1 MPRARGRATQ
11 ILLLVTLVGF
21 AACKGDDACQD
32 KLAAMRRTFQ
42 AIPADAATQQVAILA
57 PDFPLLTSTQGA
69 ALRAA
74 GPVVRLNAD
83 NSANLEGGKH
93 HFEAESVIAEATAAL
108 TRPGH
113 DRVLYLAIPPGVA
126 LGPHSGLIRRLG
138 DQAPLRVLVRDS
150 SGGPAAPTPSP
161 AMATRLAAIRGAG
174 LHEKPVLLADA
185 MRVVAGGC
193 NQMAADF
200 EALASAAPDRRQGA
214 MLDAALTGAEQC
226 GCGVV
231 DVDGLGA
238 VIWTL
243 TMGNGPRLRWLPLLP
258 GPAGIKLPPDART
271 GDLVRLL
278 EAGPAIAFPE

>member
-1 MPRARGRATQ
+1 MPRARGRAS
-11 ILLLVTLVGF
+11 LLLFLVMLAGF

-32 KLAAMRRTFQ
+32 KLATMRRTFA

-57 PDFPLLTSTQGA
+57 PDFPLLTSAQGE

-83 NSANLEGGKH
+83 NRANLEGGTPH
-93 HFEAESVIAEATAAL
+93 VEAEPVIAEVTAAL
-108 TRPGH
+108 SQPGN

-126 LGPHSGLIRRLG
+126 LGPHSALIRRLG
-138 DQAPLRVLVRDS
+138 EQAPLRVLVRDS

-161 AMATRLAAIRGAG
+161 AMATRLAAIRSAD

-185 MRVVAGGC
+185 MRVVAGTC
-193 NQMAADF
+193 KQMAAGF
-200 EALASAAPDRRQGA
+200 ESLASAAPDKRQGA
-214 MLDAALTGAEQC
+214 LLSAALTGAEQC
-226 GCGVV
+226 GCEAV

-238 VIWTL
+238 LIWTL
-243 TMGNGPRLRWLPLLP
+243 TMGDGPRLRWLPLLP